1 MLISE
6 KVKNLA
12 LIREAETEFG
22 PGLNII
28 TGETGAGKSLVIGS
42 VELALGGKARGDI
55 VRHGE
60 DEASVELV
68 FEAVSDHEKAEMA
81 ALDIETDDDGL
92 VIMTRRIKD
101 GRYLARINGSAVN
114 ASVLKKAASVLIDI
128 HGQRDQM
135 GLLAKK
141 NLCHILDRYAGEEA
155 EELLGTVLGH
165 YRKYREVLDELEQDI
180 SDPAE
185 LNRRRDLLSFEA
197 SEIENAG
204 LLEGEDEETE
214 SRYSLMKNSR
224 RIAESLSD
232 ALGALSENAEG
243 NVSGYIGKA
252 SESMSGLQG
261 MDEKTD
267 DIIGRLSEIE
277 ALVGDLSIDIG
288 DRLRSMDFSEEEF
301 RETEERLDL
310 INHLKSKYG
319 RTIEDIYAALEER
332 QKELL
337 KIEDHDAYLEKLQAG
352 LDKEKKELLS
362 VCGRLSEVRSRA
374 AVRLQEQMKEALV
387 DLNFENIEFEIRVE
401 PDPGSLS
408 SAGYDSVS
416 FMISLN
422 KGEKLMPLENVAS
435 GGELSRIMLALK
447 TVLADTDDIPT
458 LIFDEIDTGISG
470 RTAEKVAE
478 KLAILSRSRQVIAI
492 THLPQIAAMADHH
505 FVIEKN
511 SDDSSTETSVREL
524 KGDEP
529 AEELCRLLSGSA
541 VTDAVRENAK
551 EMLALA
557 AKFKKESL

>member
-352 LDKEKKELLS
+352 LDKEKKELIS

-387 DLNFENIEFEIRVE
+387 DLNFENIVFEIRVE

>member
-362 VCGRLSEVRSRA
+362 VCGRLSEIRSRA

>member
-232 ALGALSENAEG
+232 ALGALSENVEG

-252 SESMSGLQG
+252 SESMFGLQG

-277 ALVGDLSIDIG
+277 DLVGDLSIDIG

-352 LDKEKKELLS
+352 LDKEKKELIS

>member
-1 MLISE
+1 MGKKIKERSKKYRGTLRLYISWPLILTLFLAAGTVGIFFID
-6 KVKNLA
+6 KKAGFATLA
-12 LIREAETEFG
+12 LTMAYAVIAAVIRMYNRKAITNDMVNFATSFG
-22 PGLNII
+22 Q
-28 TGETGAGKSLVIGS
+28 V
-42 VELALGGKARGDI
+42 
-55 VRHGE
+55 
-60 DEASVELV
+60 
-68 FEAVSDHEKAEMA
+68 
-81 ALDIETDDDGL
+81 
-92 VIMTRRIKD
+92 
-101 GRYLARINGSAVN
+101 
-114 ASVLKKAASVLIDI
+114 
-128 HGQRDQM
+128 
-135 GLLAKK
+135 
-141 NLCHILDRYAGEEA
+141 
-155 EELLGTVLGH
+155 
-165 YRKYREVLDELEQDI
+165 
-180 SDPAE
+180 
-185 LNRRRDLLSFEA
+185 
-197 SEIENAG
+197 
-204 LLEGEDEETE
+204 
-214 SRYSLMKNSR
+214 
-224 RIAESLSD
+224 
-232 ALGALSENAEG
+232 
-243 NVSGYIGKA
+243 
-252 SESMSGLQG
+252 
-261 MDEKTD
+261 
-267 DIIGRLSEIE
+267 
-277 ALVGDLSIDIG
+277 
-288 DRLRSMDFSEEEF
+288 
-301 RETEERLDL
+301 
-310 INHLKSKYG
+310 
-319 RTIEDIYAALEER
+319 

-337 KIEDHDAYLEKLQAG
+337 KIEDHDAYLEKLHAG

-362 VCGRLSEVRSRA
+362 VCGRLSRVRSRA
-374 AVRLQEQMKEALV
+374 ALRLQEQMKEALR

-478 KLAILSRSRQVIAI
+478 KLAILSKSRQVIAI

>member
-42 VELALGGKARGDI
+42 VELALGGKAKGDI

-155 EELLGTVLGH
+155 EELLGTVLDH

-197 SEIENAG
+197 SEIEDAG

-214 SRYSLMKNSR
+214 SRYLLMKNSR
-224 RIAESLSD
+224 RIAESLSE

-337 KIEDHDAYLEKLQAG
+337 KIEDHDAYLEKLHAG

-362 VCGRLSEVRSRA
+362 VCGRLSRVRSRA
-374 AVRLQEQMKEALV
+374 ALRLQEQMKEALR

-478 KLAILSRSRQVIAI
+478 KLAILSKSRQVIAI

>member
-12 LIREAETEFG
+12 LIKEAETEFG

-401 PDPGSLS
+401 PDPGSLT